1 VDPGSNVTAS
11 PGPDSIAW
19 DESYQLAD
27 FQVEYPHTYTEPSG
41 QTVID
46 RSEANVSFTS
56 RWTGSVY
63 PGEAKCVVMLLDPA
77 ANEVGRL
84 EFGLASSRPIGEHDL
99 AVPFKGD
106 GRPVLASGSCGKG
119 RARPADTSSRT
130 SGSNRGRTH
139 RV

>member
-1 VDPGSNVTAS
+1 
-11 PGPDSIAW
+11 
-19 DESYQLAD
+19 
-27 FQVEYPHTYTEPSG
+27 
-41 QTVID
+41 
-46 RSEANVSFTS
+46 VSFTS

-99 AVPFKGD
+99 AVPFEGD

-119 RARPADTSSRT
+119 TRSTGRYVISNLRIEPGTNAPRLIGDVRWATARPPLQAQCVARFELPDGSTTSYPFTLAVGDGEQLLAAS
-130 SGSNRGRTH
+130 
-139 RV
+139 